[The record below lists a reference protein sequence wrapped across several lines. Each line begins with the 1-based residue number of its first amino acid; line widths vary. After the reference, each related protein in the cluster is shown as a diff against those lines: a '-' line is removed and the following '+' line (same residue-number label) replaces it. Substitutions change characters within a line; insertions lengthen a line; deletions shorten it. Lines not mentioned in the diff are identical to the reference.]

1 MLNLLLVITA
11 GIIAYLLA
19 YIANYL
25 EKQRFQKDLRKF
37 FKSELNRFQAIKV
50 MKECE
55 RISLEAGYTA
65 QEAHDLAIKFCS
77 EITEKGLLHSKYLML
92 KEA

>member
-1 MLNLLLVITA
+1 MLNLLLLTTA

-25 EKQRFQKDLRKF
+25 EKKRFQRDLRKF
-37 FKSELNRFQAIKV
+37 FKSDLDKYKAVKIVEAAQH
-50 MKECE
+50 
-55 RISLEAGYTA
+55 ISIESGIDEETA
-65 QEAHDLAIKFCS
+65 FYNACTFLD
-77 EITEKGLLHSKYLML
+77 EIARKGLLDEKYRML